1 MALPSSLIDGQYELQ
16 KRLGDGTY
24 VGRRRFQLGDGPAL
38 LGEDGEMMIMLE
50 SCDAEAPSL
59 EREIKNYYSL
69 AGGVG
74 VPLVESHGIQDG
86 CRFLVRQRDGPTLEA
101 LLGWCE
107 SFSVKT
113 VLLLADQLIGL
124 LELIHSQS
132 LFHLGIRPSA
142 FALGT
147 GKASNQITLTGAGEI
162 AATADFLGAKPRVA
176 PWRGLEVSLRDS
188 KYDDIH
194 RYMMAAPI
202 EALCEGLPRG
212 FAEYFRYLSDPVDD
226 DKPNY
231 DYLRQ
236 LFYTAFEEKRFLL
249 NGVFDWTVY
258 KYRKNAKQDLSQP
271 ISGITSEV
279 GGIRF
284 SEEEFETEFNYLVGQ
299 LHQAEEWC
307 MSLSKRDRSDR
318 TPVYWE
324 DVASAHHTLIAWCL
338 DIVSYSQHPEAPDGL
353 ICRAQDLQLQEEV
366 WEAGIKRYLTLLE
379 ADIPHTRD
387 IMKSFLHQAFT
398 ILTVFAQLAPQHKE
412 KWERYIR
419 DLSAYGMK
427 YECSGPWGRV
437 YKRWGGSMW
446 RRAGWTT
453 YLLVTLLVFFC
464 SCSFSAGG
472 RLQILYRCC
481 PIVGANNQ

>member
-1 MALPSSLIDGQYELQ
+1 
-16 KRLGDGTY
+16 
-24 VGRRRFQLGDGPAL
+24 
-38 LGEDGEMMIMLE
+38 
-50 SCDAEAPSL
+50 
-59 EREIKNYYSL
+59 
-69 AGGVG
+69 
-74 VPLVESHGIQDG
+74 
-86 CRFLVRQRDGPTLEA
+86 
-101 LLGWCE
+101 
-107 SFSVKT
+107 
-113 VLLLADQLIGL
+113 
-124 LELIHSQS
+124 
-132 LFHLGIRPSA
+132 
-142 FALGT
+142 
-147 GKASNQITLTGAGEI
+147 
-162 AATADFLGAKPRVA
+162 
-176 PWRGLEVSLRDS
+176 
-188 KYDDIH
+188 
-194 RYMMAAPI
+194 
-202 EALCEGLPRG
+202 
-212 FAEYFRYLSDPVDD
+212 
-226 DKPNY
+226 
-231 DYLRQ
+231 
-236 LFYTAFEEKRFLL
+236 
-249 NGVFDWTVY
+249 
-258 KYRKNAKQDLSQP
+258 
-271 ISGITSEV
+271 
-279 GGIRF
+279 
-284 SEEEFETEFNYLVGQ
+284 
-299 LHQAEEWC
+299 